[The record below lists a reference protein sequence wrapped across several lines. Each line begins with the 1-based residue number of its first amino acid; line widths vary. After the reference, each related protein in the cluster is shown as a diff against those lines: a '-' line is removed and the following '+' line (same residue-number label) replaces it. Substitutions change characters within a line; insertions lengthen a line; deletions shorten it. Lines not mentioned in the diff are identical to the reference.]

1 MLYLYDISYKGVHML
16 SIRLPEEMEARIKR
30 LADSTQRSKSFFV
43 KEALTN
49 YLDDMEDYYDVLK
62 RQNDPT
68 RNLISLE
75 ELENAL
81 DIHSTD
87 R

>member
-1 MLYLYDISYKGVHML
+1 ML

-62 RQNDPT
+62 RQDDPT

-81 DIHSTD
+81 DVHATD

>member
-1 MLYLYDISYKGVHML
+1 ML
-16 SIRLPEEMEARIKR
+16 SVRLSEEMEERISR
-30 LADSTQRSKSFFV
+30 LSESTQRSKSFFV
-43 KEALTN
+43 KEALAN
-49 YLDDMEDYYDVLK
+49 YLDDMEDYYGVLK

-68 RNLISLE
+68 RNLISFE

-81 DIHSTD
+81 DVHSTD

>member
-1 MLYLYDISYKGVHML
+1 ML
-16 SIRLPEEMEARIKR
+16 SIRLSEEMEARINR
-30 LADSTQRSKSFFV
+30 LAESTQRSKSFFV
-43 KEALTN
+43 KEALSN
-49 YLDDMEDYYDVLK
+49 YLEDMEDYYEVLK

-81 DIHSTD
+81 ELHAKD
-87 R
+87 

>member
-1 MLYLYDISYKGVHML
+1 ML
-16 SIRLPEEMEARIKR
+16 SIRLPEEMEARINR
-30 LADSTQRSKSFFV
+30 LAESTQRSKSFFV
-43 KEALTN
+43 KEALRN

-81 DIHSTD
+81 ELHPTD
-87 R
+87 

>member
-1 MLYLYDISYKGVHML
+1 MI
-16 SIRLPEEMEARIKR
+16 SIRLPEEMETRINN
-30 LADSTQRSKSFFV
+30 LAKSTQRSKSFFV
-43 KEALTN
+43 KEALSN

-62 RQNDPT
+62 RTTDEN

-81 DIHSTD
+81 GVHTSN
-87 R
+87 

>member
-1 MLYLYDISYKGVHML
+1 ML
-16 SIRLPEEMEARIKR
+16 SIRLPEEMEARINR
-30 LADSTQRSKSFFV
+30 LAESTERSKSFFV
-43 KEALTN
+43 KEALSN

-75 ELENAL
+75 ELEIAL
-81 DIHSTD
+81 DLHPTD
-87 R
+87 

>member
-1 MLYLYDISYKGVHML
+1 ML
-16 SIRLPEEMEARIKR
+16 SVRLPEEMEARIER
-30 LADSTQRSKSFFV
+30 LAESTQRPKSFFV

-49 YLDDMEDYYDVLK
+49 YLADMEDYFEVLK
-62 RQNDPT
+62 RQNDTT
-68 RNLISLE
+68 RNLISLD

-81 DIHSTD
+81 GIHTSD

>member
-1 MLYLYDISYKGVHML
+1 ML
-16 SIRLPEEMEARIKR
+16 SIRLPEEMEARINR
-30 LADSTQRSKSFFV
+30 LAESTQRSKSFFV
-43 KEALTN
+43 KEALAN

-62 RQNDPT
+62 RQNDPN

-81 DIHSTD
+81 ELPTEN
-87 R
+87 

>member
-1 MLYLYDISYKGVHML
+1 MLYLYDISYKGVQML

-62 RQNDPT
+62 RQDDPT

-81 DIHSTD
+81 DVHATD

>member
-1 MLYLYDISYKGVHML
+1 ML
-16 SIRLPEEMEARIKR
+16 SIRLPEEMEARINR
-30 LADSTQRSKSFFV
+30 LAESTQRSNSFFV

-49 YLDDMEDYYDVLK
+49 YLDDMEDYYNVLK

-81 DIHSTD
+81 DVHATD

>member
-1 MLYLYDISYKGVHML
+1 MI
-16 SIRLPEEMEARIKR
+16 SIRLPEEMETRINN
-30 LADSTQRSKSFFV
+30 LAKSTQRPKSFFI
-43 KEALTN
+43 KEALAN

-62 RQNDPT
+62 RQNDEN

-81 DIHSTD
+81 GIQATD
-87 R
+87 

>member
-1 MLYLYDISYKGVHML
+1 ML

-81 DIHSTD
+81 DVHSTD

>member
-1 MLYLYDISYKGVHML
+1 ML
-16 SIRLPEEMEARIKR
+16 SIRLPEEMEARINR
-30 LADSTQRSKSFFV
+30 LAESTQRSKSFFV

-62 RQNDPT
+62 RQNDST

-81 DIHSTD
+81 DLHPSD
-87 R
+87 